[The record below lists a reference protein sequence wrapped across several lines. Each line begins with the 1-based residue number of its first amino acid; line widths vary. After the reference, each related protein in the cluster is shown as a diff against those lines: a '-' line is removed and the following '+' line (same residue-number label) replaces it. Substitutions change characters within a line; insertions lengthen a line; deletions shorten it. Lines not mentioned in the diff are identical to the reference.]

1 MRLQSI
7 PRQDRYIVGAT
18 LAVVTLVCWAWIYPM
33 ARDMYGAMDGPA
45 AWMMTTDWDVRHTL
59 WLCAMWIVMMA
70 GMMLPTAAPMFLLYA
85 GALRRASATRARLSS
100 VLALGAG
107 YLFVWTLFS
116 IAATALQRGLS
127 ESLAL
132 TPMMEPATPS
142 VAAAGLFLAGI
153 YQLTPLKASCLRV
166 CRSPLSF
173 LMQRWRPG
181 VWGAFRMGVTHG
193 RYCLGC
199 CWALMLLLFVGG
211 VMNIY
216 VIAGLTV
223 VVLFEKIAPFGDRTS
238 RALGVGLIALAVWLL
253 LGGAP
258 APQARYDLALDQ
270 SNS

>member
-1 MRLQSI
+1 MRLQNV
-7 PRQDRYIVGAT
+7 QWEDRYIVGAALAVLT
-18 LAVVTLVCWAWIYPM
+18 LACWAWVYPM

-45 AWMMTTDWDVRHTL
+45 AWMMTTDWDVERTL

-70 GMMLPTAAPMFLLYA
+70 GMMLPTAAPVFLLYA
-85 GALRRASATRARLSS
+85 GALRRKSATQGRLWS
-100 VLALGAG
+100 VSALVGG
-107 YLFVWTLFS
+107 YLVVWTLFS

-142 VAAAGLFLAGI
+142 VAAAGLFLAGV
-153 YQLTPLKASCLRV
+153 YQMTPLKASCLRA

-173 LMQRWRPG
+173 LMQHWRPG
-181 VWGAFRMGVTHG
+181 VSGAFHMGVTHG

-223 VVLFEKIAPFGDRTS
+223 LVLFEKIAPFGDRTS
-238 RALGVGLIALAVWLL
+238 RALGVGLIALAVWVLV
-253 LGGAP
+253 GGTAP
-258 APQARYDLALDQ
+258 PQARYDLALDQ